1 MRIPNLFRNLSLSLA
16 TASFAFAG
24 AAIAQPPA
32 PAQSGTMQPAQ
43 HWGLVGATVQLDHA
57 LSTRSARQGQIV
69 EAKLNGSVRAEDGVD
84 LPRGTALVGHVDRV
98 EASQNGGPSMLSLV
112 FTKAELKDGR
122 TVPVKVTVI
131 GAYPSNETALAIN
144 GNQTMGA
151 APRHVSSQER
161 VDQES
166 GLLSHVSMHSAVQ
179 SHASARFEKKDGDF
193 TLKAGTFL
201 QIGIAP
207 RQGSTTMNAGV

>member
-1 MRIPNLFRNLSLSLA
+1 MSFPTLFRNLSVGLA
-16 TASFAFAG
+16 TATLALAG
-24 AAIAQPPA
+24 AAIAQPA
-32 PAQSGTMQPAQ
+32 AWAQSGTMQPAE

-69 EAKLNGSVRAEDGVD
+69 EAKLNGSVRAAEGVD
-84 LPRGTALVGHVDRV
+84 LPRGTELVGRVDRV
-98 EASQNGGPSMLSLV
+98 QASQNRGPSMLSLV

-122 TVPVKVTVI
+122 TVPVKVTVV
-131 GAYPSNETALAIN
+131 GAYPSNEAALAVD
-144 GNQTMGA
+144 GDQTMGS

-179 SHASARFEKKDGDF
+179 NHASARFEKKDGDF

-207 RQGSTTMNAGV
+207 RQGSAMMNAGA